1 MPKIKQL
8 PSGSFHTTVYDY
20 TDSNGKRHYKS
31 ITAES
36 KREVKQLVAEF
47 LANRDERQI
56 VQSEKTLGEI
66 VDNYIDLHA
75 NSFSPATIRGYRSTR
90 RTHFQD
96 LMTKPISKITSSD
109 FQQAV
114 DDMAKR
120 LSAKTISDR
129 YSLVRRSI
137 EFEGI
142 KTVYDVSIKAQKK
155 TDIEI
160 PTKQEIL
167 SLLES
172 IKDTEIEVPVYL
184 AALCGLRRSEVAG
197 LMWQDIDFKKS
208 LMRIH
213 DAIVPNDKNEFVSR
227 GNTKSYAGTRTI
239 QVFDSVL
246 NVLKK
251 HAQPSGYVTNLNP
264 NQIYKHYAKA
274 LKKSK
279 IKHYKFHSLRHYCI
293 SVMLLLNIPKN
304 YIADYVGHESE
315 SLIEKIYG
323 HIMLEEKPAFF
334 NRVDDFYNQ
343 MQNEMQNEKTQT
355 QV

>member
-1 MPKIKQL
+1 M
-8 PSGSFHTTVYDY
+8 D
-20 TDSNGKRHYKS
+20 
-31 ITAES
+31 
-36 KREVKQLVAEF
+36 
-47 LANRDERQI
+47 
-56 VQSEKTLGEI
+56 
-66 VDNYIDLHA
+66 
-75 NSFSPATIRGYRSTR
+75 
-90 RTHFQD
+90 
-96 LMTKPISKITSSD
+96 KPISKITSID
-109 FQQAV
+109 FQQEV
-114 DDMAKR
+114 DEMATR
-120 LSAKTISDR
+120 LSSKTISDR
-129 YSLVRRSI
+129 YSLIKRSI

-142 KTVYDVSIKAQKK
+142 KTVYDVSIKASKK

-184 AALCGLRRSEVAG
+184 AALCGLRRSEVAA
-197 LMWQDIDFKKS
+197 LKWQDINFKKS

-227 GNTKSYAGTRTI
+227 DNTKSYAGTRTI

-251 HAQPSGYVTNLNP
+251 HTQPSGYVTNLNP
-264 NQIYKHYAKA
+264 NQIYKRYAKA

-334 NRVDDFYNQ
+334 NRVDEFYNQ